1 MPTFVE
7 EVQSVAAGD
16 DPEFRRRTAARVE
29 AVGDAIG
36 VLETWTE
43 QSRETR
49 TELASKYE
57 TAKSLARDEIREA
70 GAESGG
76 TGSDSADGDAPDEIP
91 PADLLD
97 HADVTEDTK
106 RRLREYSTKLHAFLD
121 EEESYGGARER
132 LRTAVEA
139 ELGLYERLLTDL
151 ETGACS
157 VRDAQAAVAR
167 FAREE
172 TPGGANA
179 TATDLLLD
187 VEGDGA

>member
-7 EVQSVAAGD
+7 ELQSVAAGD
-16 DPEFRRRTAARVE
+16 DPEFRRRTAARIE

-43 QSRETR
+43 RSRETR
-49 TELASKYE
+49 TELVSKYE
-57 TAKSLARDEIREA
+57 TAKSLARDEIREG
-70 GAESGG
+70 GAE
-76 TGSDSADGDAPDEIP
+76 SADGDAPDAIR

-97 HADVTEDTK
+97 HADVTDDTK

-139 ELGLYERLLTDL
+139 ELHLYERLLADL

-172 TPGGANA
+172 TPGPANA
-179 TATDLLLD
+179 TATDVLLD
-187 VEGDGA
+187 VESDGA

>member
-7 EVQSVAAGD
+7 ELQSVAAGD
-16 DPEFRRRTAARVE
+16 DPEFRRRTAARIE

-49 TELASKYE
+49 AELASKYE
-57 TAKSLARDEIREA
+57 TAKSLARDEVRDADANA
-70 GAESGG
+70 G
-76 TGSDSADGDAPDEIP
+76 GDAPDEIP
-91 PADLLD
+91 PADLLS
-97 HADVTEDTK
+97 HSDVTDDTK

-121 EEESYGGARER
+121 EEQSYGDARER

-139 ELGLYERLLTDL
+139 ELHLYERLLADL
-151 ETGACS
+151 ETGIVS

-172 TPGGANA
+172 TPGPANA
-179 TATDLLLD
+179 TATDVLLD
-187 VEGDGA
+187 VEGDEE